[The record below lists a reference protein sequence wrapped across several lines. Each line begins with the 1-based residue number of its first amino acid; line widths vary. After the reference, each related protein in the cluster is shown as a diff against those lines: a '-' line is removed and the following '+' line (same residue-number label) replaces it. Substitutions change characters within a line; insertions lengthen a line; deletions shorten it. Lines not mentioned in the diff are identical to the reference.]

1 MHETENGQQ
10 QTRVF
15 QVHWW
20 EVAELHSSDVLHVA
34 GDDYED
40 VLAAVEN
47 DGQNG
52 TAVYFDRGPHSELI
66 LAAKVVVAVK
76 KIE

>member
-1 MHETENGQQ
+1 
-10 QTRVF
+10 
-15 QVHWW
+15 
-20 EVAELHSSDVLHVA
+20 VA